1 MTRDSYEFLR
11 AMEEAPSP
19 SGFEQ
24 PAQRIVRTRMKKYA
38 DSVTTDVHGNVI
50 VALNPTG
57 RPRVMLAG
65 HIDQI
70 GLMVR
75 YISDEGYL
83 HFSPI
88 GGIDPALLPGSRVTV
103 WNRRDP
109 VEGVIGRKP
118 VHLMRGK
125 EADQPKIEIP
135 DLWIDIGAKSRAEA
149 EKRVGVGDPIT
160 FKLGMTRLD
169 GDVVCSPGFDNKV
182 GVFCVME
189 ALRIASGK
197 KLRCALFAVSTV
209 QEEIGLRGARTACYG
224 IDPLAGI
231 AVDVTHAS
239 DYPTV
244 EKKQVGDIRLGHGP
258 VIDVGANINPTLGE
272 LFIQTARRKKIPYQM
287 SGAPGA
293 TGTDANA
300 IQISRA
306 GVAAALISIPNR
318 YMHTP
323 VELVSLDDL
332 ENCAK
337 LIAETVAQIDAKTD
351 FVPR

>member
-1 MTRDSYEFLR
+1 MTNESYEFLR
-11 AMEEAPSP
+11 AMEETPSP
-19 SGFEQ
+19 SGFEP
-24 PAQRIVRTRMKKYA
+24 PAQRIVRARMKKYA
-38 DSVTTDVHGNVI
+38 DSIETDVHGNVI
-50 VALNPTG
+50 VGLNPG
-57 RPRVMLAG
+57 GKPRVMLAG

-70 GLMVR
+70 GMMIR
-75 YISDEGYL
+75 YISDEGFL

-88 GGIDPALLPGSRVTV
+88 GGIDAALLPGSRVTV
-103 WNRRDP
+103 WNKRKP
-109 VEGVIGRKP
+109 SEGVIGRKP

-125 EADQPKIEIP
+125 EADQVKIEIA
-135 DLWIDIGAKSRAEA
+135 DLWIDIGAKNKADA
-149 EKRVGVGDPIT
+149 KKRVSVGDPIT

-169 GDVVCSPGFDNKV
+169 GDMVVSPAFDNKV
-182 GVFCVME
+182 GVFVVME
-189 ALRIASGK
+189 ALRIASAGK
-197 KLRCALFAVSTV
+197 LKCALYAVSTV

-224 IDPLAGI
+224 IDPLVGI

-244 EKKQVGDIRLGHGP
+244 EKKQVGDIRIGSGP
-258 VIDVGANINPTLGE
+258 VIDVGANINPKLGE
-272 LFIQTARRKKIPYQM
+272 MFIQTAKRKKIPHQM

-323 VELVSLDDL
+323 VELVSLADL

-337 LIAETVAQIDAKTD
+337 LIAETVLQIDAKTD